1 VTEFDLLHAEI
12 LSSDPAETHAL
23 GERLGS
29 VAQAG
34 DAFLLEG
41 AFGVGKTVL
50 VQGLAAGL
58 GVPTQV
64 TSPSFVLVHQHQ
76 GRLTLFHVDL
86 YRAERLDV
94 ELEEA
99 VADALDAGGVTAI
112 EWPGLLPAELR
123 AGATVARFELG
134 PDKSRRI
141 VIETRSARLHAAAR
155 AATPPSAGGA
165 ERS

>member
-1 VTEFDLLHAEI
+1 VAEADLLRAEI
-12 LSSDPAETHAL
+12 QSRGPAETHAL

-76 GRLTLFHVDL
+76 GRLPLFHVDL
-86 YRAERLDV
+86 YRAERLDI

-112 EWPGLLPAELR
+112 EWPGLLPADLR
-123 AGATVARFELG
+123 TGATVARFELG
-134 PDKSRRI
+134 PDNSRRI
-141 VIETRSARLHAAAR
+141 VVETPSARLHAAAG
-155 AATPPSAGGA
+155 ADPPPAAGGA
-165 ERS
+165 ERP

>member
-1 VTEFDLLHAEI
+1 VTESDLLRAEI
-12 LSSDPAETHAL
+12 QSSDPAETHAL
-23 GERLGS
+23 GERLGNA
-29 VAQAG
+29 AQAG

-58 GVPTQV
+58 GVATQV

-86 YRAERLDV
+86 YRAEHLDL

-99 VADALDAGGVTAI
+99 VADALDSGGVTAI
-112 EWPGLLPAELR
+112 EWPDLLPADLR

-134 PDKSRRI
+134 PNNSRRI
-141 VIETRSARLHAAAR
+141 VIETRSARLHAAAH
-155 AATPPSAGGA
+155 ADTPPSAGGA
-165 ERS
+165 ERF

>member
-1 VTEFDLLHAEI
+1 MPEFDLLRTEI
-12 LSSDPAETHAL
+12 QSRDPAETHAL

-86 YRAERLDV
+86 FRTERLDV

-112 EWPGLLPAELR
+112 EWPGLLPADLR

-134 PDKSRRI
+134 PDNSRRI
-141 VIETRSARLHAAAR
+141 VIETRSARLHAAA
-155 AATPPSAGGA
+155 GGA
-165 ERS
+165 ERP

>member
-1 VTEFDLLHAEI
+1 MAESDLLRAKI
-12 LSSDPAETHAL
+12 QSSDPAETHAL

-76 GRLTLFHVDL
+76 GRLALFHVDL
-86 YRAERLDV
+86 FRAERLDV

-112 EWPGLLPAELR
+112 EWPDLLPADLR

-134 PDKSRRI
+134 PDNSRRI
-141 VIETRSARLHAAAR
+141 MIETRSARLHAAAR
-155 AATPPSAGGA
+155 ADRPPSAPGA